1 MMSIRRSKFEIYMDT
16 LAAIKGGTVTPTRI
30 MYRANLS
37 WEPLKQVFETL
48 TAQGLIVERSMGDD
62 DKRTKK
68 VYALTEKGEN
78 VLNYFGRT
86 KALMGVNRVVENF
99 PLM

>member
-16 LAAIKGGTVTPTRI
+16 LAAIRGGTVTPTRI

-37 WEPLKQVFETL
+37 WEPLKQIFETL
-48 TAQGLIVERSMGDD
+48 TAQGLIVERSMAD
-62 DKRTKK
+62 DKRTRK

-78 VLNYFGRT
+78 MLNYFGRA

-99 PLM
+99 PLT